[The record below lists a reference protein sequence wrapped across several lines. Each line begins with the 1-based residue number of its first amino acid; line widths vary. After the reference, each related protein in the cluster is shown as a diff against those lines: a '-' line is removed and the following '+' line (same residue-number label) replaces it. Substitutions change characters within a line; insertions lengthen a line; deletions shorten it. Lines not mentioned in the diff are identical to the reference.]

1 LEHKGPLFEPD
12 YVPLPDDIPF
22 FYNSERIK
30 LRVDAEEVMTF
41 YAKMLDHDYTK
52 KDVFNT
58 NFFNDWRKVNTKF
71 VFYFY
76 FK

>member
-12 YVPLPDDIPF
+12 YVSIPDDIHF
-22 FYNSERIK
+22 FYNSERVK
-30 LRVDAEEVMTF
+30 LSIDAEEVMTF

-58 NFFNDWRKVNTKF
+58 NFFNDWRKV
-71 VFYFY
+71 Y
-76 FK
+76 